1 MSNWKKTHTISVK
14 TGSYTT
20 RDGQTKN
27 RYENIGRVMTDSET
41 GGKMYFLNRTF
52 NPAGCP
58 KIRDDDDAVLLSIFE
73 DRPKEGQL
81 AEDAFPDTPPALSAL
96 AKPPEPAK
104 QPVTVG
110 AGAYGNGEFPIY

>member
-1 MSNWKKTHTISVK
+1 MSSWKKTHTISVK

-27 RYENIGRVMTDSET
+27 RYENIGRVMTDLET

-58 KIRDDDDAVLLSIFE
+58 KRNDDDDAVLLSIFE

-81 AEDAFPDTPPALSAL
+81 AEDDFPDTPPAPRTT

-104 QPVTVG
+104 QAVTVG
-110 AGAYGNGEFPIY
+110 GASNGEFQIY

>member
-1 MSNWKKTHTISVK
+1 MSSWKKTHTISVK
-14 TGSYTT
+14 TGSYM

-27 RYENIGRVMTDSET
+27 RYENIGRVMTDMET

-58 KIRDDDDAVLLSIFE
+58 KRNDDDDAVLLSIFE

-81 AEDAFPDTPPALSAL
+81 AEDDFPDTPPALRAE
-96 AKPPEPAK
+96 ATPPEPVK
-104 QPVTVG
+104 QAVTVG
-110 AGAYGNGEFPIY
+110 VGGQFPIF

>member
-1 MSNWKKTHTISVK
+1 MSSWKKTHTISVK

-27 RYENIGRVMTDSET
+27 RYETVGRVMTDFET

-58 KIRDDDDAVLLSIFE
+58 MNKEGDDAVLLSIFE
-73 DRPKEGQL
+73 DKPKEGQL
-81 AEDAFPDTPPALSAL
+81 AEDDFPETPPALSAA

-104 QPVTVG
+104 PTITVG
-110 AGAYGNGEFPIY
+110 AGADGQVPIF

>member
-1 MSNWKKTHTISVK
+1 MSSWKKTHTISVK

-27 RYENIGRVMTDSET
+27 RYENIGRVMTDMET

-58 KIRDDDDAVLLSIFE
+58 KRNDDDDAVLLSIFE

-81 AEDAFPDTPPALSAL
+81 AEDDFPDTPPALKAM
-96 AKPPEPAK
+96 AKPPEPATP
-104 QPVTVG
+104 PVTVG
-110 AGAYGNGEFPIY
+110 AASNGEFPLF

>member
-1 MSNWKKTHTISVK
+1 MSSWKKTHTISVK
-14 TGSYTT
+14 TGSYM
-20 RDGQTKN
+20 RDGQVKN
-27 RYENIGRVMTDSET
+27 RYENIGRVMTDMEA

-58 KIRDDDDAVLLSIFE
+58 KRNDDDDAVLLSIFE

-81 AEDAFPDTPPALSAL
+81 AEDDFPDTPPAPRTTDT
-96 AKPPEPAK
+96 PPEPAK

-110 AGAYGNGEFPIY
+110 ASSNGEFPIF

>member
-1 MSNWKKTHTISVK
+1 MAWKKTHTISVK

-27 RYENIGRVMTDSET
+27 RYENIGRVMTNDAD

-58 KIRDDDDAVLLSIFE
+58 LNRDGDDAVLLSIFE
-73 DRPKEGQL
+73 DRPKDGQL
-81 AEDAFPDTPPALSAL
+81 AEDDFPDMPPALRAF

-104 QPVTVG
+104 QPVIVG
-110 AGAYGNGEFPIY
+110 AGAEGQMPIF

>member
-1 MSNWKKTHTISVK
+1 MSSWKKTHTISVK

-81 AEDAFPDTPPALSAL
+81 AEDDFPDTPQALRA
-96 AKPPEPAK
+96 AATPPEPQK
-104 QPVTVG
+104 QQVTDG
-110 AGAYGNGEFPIY
+110 AASNGEFPIY

>member
-1 MSNWKKTHTISVK
+1 MANWKKTHTISVK

-20 RDGQTKN
+20 RDGQQKN
-27 RYENIGRVMTDSET
+27 RYENVGRVMTDSST

-58 KIRDDDDAVLLSIFE
+58 MNREGDDAVLLSIFE

-81 AEDAFPDTPPALSAL
+81 AEDDFSDTPHGLKAA
-96 AKPPEPAK
+96 ATPPEPAK
-104 QPVTVG
+104 PPVTVG
-110 AGAYGNGEFPIY
+110 AASNGEFPIF

>member
-1 MSNWKKTHTISVK
+1 MGWRKTHTISVK

-27 RYENIGRVMTDSET
+27 RYENIGRVMTDFET

-52 NPAGCP
+52 NPAGVP
-58 KIRDDDDAVLLSIFE
+58 MNRDGDDAVLLSIFE

-81 AEDAFPDTPPALSAL
+81 AEDDFTDTPPVLSAL
-96 AKPPEPAK
+96 AKPQEPAK

-110 AGAYGNGEFPIY
+110 VGAYNDDIPF

>member
-1 MSNWKKTHTISVK
+1 MGWRKTHTISVK

-20 RDGQTKN
+20 RPGQTKN
-27 RYENIGRVMTDSET
+27 RYENVGRVMTDDS

-52 NPAGCP
+52 NPAGVP
-58 KIRDDDDAVLLSIFE
+58 MNRDGDDAVLLSIFE

-81 AEDAFPDTPPALSAL
+81 AEDDFPDTPPALSAL

-110 AGAYGNGEFPIY
+110 AYADDIPF